1 MRDFKQCANHSR
13 CVNEQQG
20 SLTEQDYP
28 PATRGI
34 GLSVICH
41 KCVERKKLARQHQ
54 KGSQGAVFGGMTRYE
69 VFNSRWD
76 VYAAQAFLV
85 GMGR

>member
-1 MRDFKQCANHSR
+1 MRDFKQCGNHSR
-13 CVNEQQG
+13 CVNECQG

-28 PATRGI
+28 PATRGL
-34 GLSVICH
+34 GLSVICRA
-41 KCVERKKLARQHQ
+41 CTERKHLARQHQ

-76 VYAAQAFLV
+76 VYAAQAFLT
-85 GMGR
+85 GRS